1 MKKVRSADPLET
13 GRAETEE
20 ARSDVVYPGVSP
32 LAASPM
38 PPPADVRQVEGL
50 GLPAKFRI

>member
-13 GRAETEE
+13 GRAKTEE
-20 ARSDVVYPGVSP
+20 ARSDVVCPGVSP

-38 PPPADVRQVEGL
+38 PPPGLGGL